1 MPFKS
6 EAQRAWMYANHP
18 EMAKRWDK
26 HTRKGKKLPRRTTKE
41 SVGLSQSVDS
51 LFAPMV
57 SEADLPWTKRA
68 AMASTGM
75 LLGLL
80 AAKVMGGKE
89 SYQPPAQAK
98 EPATATHQKPSQPV
112 YPPPPTQ
119 APPTV
124 AEPFQRESLS
134 LEEAKEF
141 IHPNEGRRAKV
152 YRDSVGKRTIGVG
165 FNLDQPGAAKYLR
178 DLGINYTAVKTG
190 QRRLTDDEIDS
201 LFEAKVQDAL
211 KAGPRVMK
219 TFEEQPKEVQLAVTD
234 LIYTL
239 GPTGF
244 ANMDA
249 RDHLE
254 RFDYPRAAN
263 SLQRTTWRMQVGDR
277 AERVIGLIRSA
288 GSVAKRE
295 TLAESID
302 DIFGEF

>member
-1 MPFKS
+1 
-6 EAQRAWMYANHP
+6 
-18 EMAKRWDK
+18 
-26 HTRKGKKLPRRTTKE
+26 
-41 SVGLSQSVDS
+41 
-51 LFAPMV
+51 MV

-68 AMASTGM
+68 AMASTGV

-80 AAKVMGGKE
+80 AAKALGNKE
-89 SYQPPAQAK
+89 SYQPPVEAK
-98 EPATATHQKPSQPV
+98 EPATATHQKPTQPS
-112 YPPPPTQ
+112 YPPPPTET
-119 APPTV
+119 PPGPDT
-124 AEPFQRESLS
+124 AFQRESLS

-165 FNLDQPGAAKYLR
+165 FNLDQPGAARYLR

-190 QRRLTDDEIDS
+190 QRRLTDQEIEA
-201 LFEAKVQDAL
+201 LFAAKVADAL

-234 LIYTL
+234 LIYNL

-244 ANMDA
+244 ANLDA

-263 SLQRTTWRMQVGDR
+263 SLQRTAWRLQVGDR
-277 AERVIGLIRSA
+277 AEKVINLIRSA

-295 TLAESID
+295 TLAESVD
-302 DIFGEF
+302 DLFGEF